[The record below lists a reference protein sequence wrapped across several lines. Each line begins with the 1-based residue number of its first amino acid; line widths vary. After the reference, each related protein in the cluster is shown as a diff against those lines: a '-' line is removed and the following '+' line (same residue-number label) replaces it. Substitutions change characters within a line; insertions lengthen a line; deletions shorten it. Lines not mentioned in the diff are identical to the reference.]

1 MDKLSDH
8 FLVKKTHFLKWIISH
23 SLKHSSLHSS
33 QVTWTHFNCIRR
45 KEKEKDRNWPL
56 LPIVQVHPNAL
67 NLKQMNASQYVFDS
81 HLRISWQSCSCILSL
96 VSAHMWRRGTPL
108 WSRSSCARC
117 TWFGHFIIHGHFLS
131 YELFLDTRDTMWS
144 TRFWNLNQISVFSQ
158 LQVSMVTT
166 LGLGCSVQFS
176 QTISL
181 IMDFKQF

>member
-1 MDKLSDH
+1 M
-8 FLVKKTHFLKWIISH
+8 F
-23 SLKHSSLHSS
+23 
-33 QVTWTHFNCIRR
+33 WTN
-45 KEKEKDRNWPL
+45 
-56 LPIVQVHPNAL
+56 
-67 NLKQMNASQYVFDS
+67 S

-158 LQVSMVTT
+158 SQVSMVTT
-166 LGLGCSVQFS
+166 LGLGWSVQFS

-181 IMDFKQF
+181 IKQLYFKQYQKWCQRKTIFLLLAIDVLPVGSLCHPHLFTNFLGRKTILTT